1 MPPAPSLSGLTVQT
15 AELQQQLEKCPVLV
29 VEDDLAS
36 RNALRLLLRYSGF
49 NGIYAGTVAE
59 ALAQLPLGP
68 CCVILD
74 LMLPDGN
81 GSSVLEH
88 IRSTNS
94 PARVAIATGANDW
107 DQMVDV
113 PRLKPDMVFRKPL
126 EFDRLIEWLERCMRQ
141 QLPS

>member
-1 MPPAPSLSGLTVQT
+1 MPPGLSLSGLTVQT
-15 AELQQQLEKCPVLV
+15 AELQQQLSKCPVLV

-36 RNALRLLLRYSGF
+36 RNALKLLLRYAGF

-59 ALAQLPLGP
+59 ALAQLPARP

-107 DQMVDV
+107 DKMVDV
-113 PRLKPDMVFRKPL
+113 PRLKPDVVFRKPL
-126 EFDRLIEWLERCMRQ
+126 EFDRLIDWLQRCMRD